1 MTLSLVAE
9 EEGEV
14 IGHIAFSPVTITPF
28 AVGWYGL
35 GPVSVRPDRQGRGTG
50 SALVRRGLDMLRKA
64 GASGCV
70 LAGNPAFYE
79 RFGFRNEPALVF
91 PGCAPQY
98 FMALPLSGGWFPAPS
113 LIIPPSERTDGSM
126 ATA

>member
-1 MTLSLVAE
+1 
-9 EEGEV
+9 
-14 IGHIAFSPVTITPF
+14 
-28 AVGWYGL
+28 
-35 GPVSVRPDRQGRGTG
+35 
-50 SALVRRGLDMLRKA
+50 MLRKA

-98 FMALPLSGGWFPAPS
+98 FMALPLSGGLVSGTVTYHPAFGA
-113 LIIPPSERTDGSM
+113 D
-126 ATA
+126 